1 MDPPLFSPSLTSF
14 SINIFHF
21 FLVVGHIIKNKKR
34 MPDDDKK
41 EEDDCE
47 NEVLKPK
54 MLDEQLKR
62 KREPINVCSHTAHK
76 CFLLIRP
83 A

>member
-1 MDPPLFSPSLTSF
+1 
-14 SINIFHF
+14 
-21 FLVVGHIIKNKKR
+21 